1 MNPLSL
7 SLFWPACL
15 FIVILFII
23 GFYCLL
29 VTFNLIRALIGL
41 ELLIKAVTL
50 LLVLVGY
57 VTGHEA
63 LAQSLVITL
72 IVMEVVIIAV
82 AAGIILGLHRHNKGL
97 DVRHLRSLKG

>member
-50 LLVLVGY
+50 LLILVGY

>member
-1 MNPLSL
+1 
-7 SLFWPACL
+7 
-15 FIVILFII
+15 
-23 GFYCLL
+23 

-50 LLVLVGY
+50 LLILVGY